1 MAAVFDGSGGFHG
14 DMAMRGPTGGFGAM
28 RFAATPSRTGFGG
41 MSGGGFHHHRFH
53 HHHFRN
59 FVSFGIVAP
68 MPMRII
74 RTMIATTWC
83 GCERIMAGAGGVYL
97 FAAELCDPGR
107 ARWKREQGRKRR
119 RWQGNRLQGAALIHV
134 REGVAHEQRSQL
146 EQPAAYAYDFGDLCS
161 CACGCDNRGVRN
173 DDPSRRYETD
183 QQRCATGN
191 NRAGSSTSPARQRSG
206 GSG

>member
-1 MAAVFDGSGGFHG
+1 MLPRPAEQVSAECLAEASTITTSTVATSATSFCSGS
-14 DMAMRGPTGGFGAM
+14 
-28 RFAATPSRTGFGG
+28 SR
-41 MSGGGFHHHRFH
+41 
-53 HHHFRN
+53 
-59 FVSFGIVAP
+59 P

-74 RTMIATTWC
+74 RTMIARTWC
-83 GCERIMAGAGGVYL
+83 GCERIMAGAGGVYI

-119 RWQGNRLQGAALIHV
+119 RRQGNRLQGAALIHV
-134 REGVAHEQRSQL
+134 REGVPHEQRSQL

-161 CACGCDNRGVRN
+161 CACGCDNRGVRY

-191 NRAGSSTSPARQRSG
+191 DRAGSSTSPARQRSG

>member
-1 MAAVFDGSGGFHG
+1 MAAVSTAAASMVVWPCAARLAGLMQRGWLPRPAEQVSAECLAEASTITTSTIATSATSSRSGS
-14 DMAMRGPTGGFGAM
+14 
-28 RFAATPSRTGFGG
+28 SR
-41 MSGGGFHHHRFH
+41 
-53 HHHFRN
+53 
-59 FVSFGIVAP
+59 P

-83 GCERIMAGAGGVYL
+83 GCERIMAGAGGVYI

-119 RWQGNRLQGAALIHV
+119 RQQGNRLQGAALIHV
-134 REGVAHEQRSQL
+134 REGVGHEQRSQL

-161 CACGCDNRGVRN
+161 CACGCDNRGVRY

-191 NRAGSSTSPARQRSG
+191 DRAGSSTSPARPRSG